1 MEAKIRNSGET
12 ISPMFLAAHFLE
24 KAGLPDTTKQ
34 SILTMVKLEEKKTVL
49 TQIKKAFETLVANFD
64 KEDEA
69 NTSFWGQ
76 SHYGRGYSRRDDY
89 DRRIGENGRYKER
102 GRQYDRRDSRDERQ
116 DRNREEGYR
125 RRHKDRRIEEIE
137 TERVKPEEEAVPGS
151 PEEEELAPK
160 DQEEANPEDQEE
172 VPKDQE
178 NHQEDQETSQG
189 TRSTPA
195 RGS

>member
-1 MEAKIRNSGET
+1 
-12 ISPMFLAAHFLE
+12 
-24 KAGLPDTTKQ
+24 
-34 SILTMVKLEEKKTVL
+34 MVKLEEKKTVL

-89 DRRIGENGRYKER
+89 DRRFGEDGRYEER
-102 GRQYDRRDSRDERQ
+102 GKRYDSDWRGSRDERQ

-125 RRHKDRRIEEIE
+125 RRHEDRRIEEIE

-151 PEEEELAPK
+151 LEEEDLAPK
-160 DQEEANPEDQEE
+160 DQEEANPEDREK
-172 VPKDQE
+172 VP
-178 NHQEDQETSQG
+178 
-189 TRSTPA
+189 
-195 RGS
+195 